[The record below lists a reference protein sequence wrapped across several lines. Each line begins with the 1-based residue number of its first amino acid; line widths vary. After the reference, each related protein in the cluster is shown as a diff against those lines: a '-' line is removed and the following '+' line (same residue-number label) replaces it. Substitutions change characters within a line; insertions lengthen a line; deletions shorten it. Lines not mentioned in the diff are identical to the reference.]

1 MASAGATRNTGAAK
15 QYGRCWDQERVS
27 KRTKQRLPPQD
38 KERSTAT
45 RPDHSIRIIR
55 QMAQIRACEVKIRLQ
70 QLKSDRWPF
79 FQSGPLLESRLFIV
93 SGLVE
98 PFYFGKPDHSFVWSF
113 WNCVNPGIDTWKPG
127 HSLSSDLSPPRGEE
141 EPSARLVVWPLNP
154 SLDHSIVS
162 GPCAFV
168 VLAWSWMCMYWV
180 RATYIYFY
188 GYILYRY
195 VYMYILYINGL

>member
-1 MASAGATRNTGAAK
+1 
-15 QYGRCWDQERVS
+15 
-27 KRTKQRLPPQD
+27 
-38 KERSTAT
+38 
-45 RPDHSIRIIR
+45 
-55 QMAQIRACEVKIRLQ
+55 MAQIRACEVKIRLQ

-79 FQSGPLLESRLFIV
+79 SQSGPLLESRLFLV

-127 HSLSSDLSPPRGEE
+127 HSLSSDLLPRAGRRNLL
-141 EPSARLVVWPLNP
+141 PDWWSDPWTLLWIIPLCLVLVLLWYLHD
-154 SLDHSIVS
+154 L
-162 GPCAFV
+162 GCAC
-168 VLAWSWMCMYWV
+168 LGWELL
-180 RATYIYFY
+180 IYHY